1 MALLVTPSETDWP
14 RADSLTDWRACSGA
28 LGASPYFAFTAE
40 GIWIRAPPRHLG
52 TFGPTSAEK
61 FAVMG
66 RLVDGY
72 AAEASA
78 LTLGA
83 TAVERVLRLQEA
95 KCEAGSVR
103 NDPTRSTAHPMRQVP
118 VISPICW
125 PCWSHIH
132 MHVHRCARTCSCTR

>member
-1 MALLVTPSETDWP
+1 MTSRVHVASARRVRNAATPSSFGRRAADADAAAEVAQQMTD
-14 RADSLTDWRACSGA
+14 L
-28 LGASPYFAFTAE
+28 LGSRPCLGEFTAE
-40 GIWIRAPPRHLG
+40 
-52 TFGPTSAEK
+52 SAEK
-61 FAVMG
+61 FAEMG

-132 MHVHRCARTCSCTR
+132 MLVHRCARTCSCTR